1 MDERFHEPR
10 STKVWL
16 MITHWQMDGQWQPT
30 NLLHFFELETPLSS
44 KPREAVKDQH

>member
-1 MDERFHEPR
+1 MNQGQLKCD
-10 STKVWL
+10 SWL
-16 MITHWQMDGQWQPT
+16 THWQMDGQWQPT